1 MNDIVAFFSRCL
13 LYAVFVVV
21 SKVENEYV
29 VFSMF
34 ERVVLTCLQICVLC
48 AAWVLYECC
57 AFIIRSVSRP
67 AAYDYV
73 RQVGDAEEQAD
84 GLLRRGRALK
94 AAAAAAAAAA
104 EEAAEAG
111 AEVEGEKGEAP
122 TERAESVAAPEEAV
136 VFESKGALRKYITQ
150 VHMVGIVLW
159 STMLCSDYA
168 IDQTAFMFLLGMLL
182 GNVATVAFKVHE
194 KQMRASKLRVYGVY
208 WACIGVLVSMYL
220 LHDGSQVIEYTEEQ
234 LGIQPTNFSWAD
246 TLWLVNVL
254 LSPLSCGCT
263 WTFWVDSHTLL
274 EHYPTSVYT
283 CLLLSIPVLMSVDR
297 AYVASMCTRY
307 NALVTVHMFVTE
319 PMLKFM
325 TMYVLTLSLEVES
338 VVDVLVVNASV
349 SGICYVI
356 FSSHSEL
363 FDAIV
368 GFLITV
374 LLLFHLGR
382 LGLRV
387 LREHRRTPFVV
398 E

>member
-13 LYAVFVVV
+13 LYSVFVVV
-21 SKVENEYV
+21 SKVENTQVE
-29 VFSMF
+29 FSMF

-57 AFIIRSVSRP
+57 AFIIRAVSRP
-67 AAYDYV
+67 AAYEYAL
-73 RQVGDAEEQAD
+73 QGGAEA
-84 GLLRRGRALK
+84 
-94 AAAAAAAAAA
+94 
-104 EEAAEAG
+104 EAAER
-111 AEVEGEKGEAP
+111 EG
-122 TERAESVAAPEEAV
+122 RAEREAQEGRLLKSEREREGDAGSVAALDEKSII
-136 VFESKGALRKYITQ
+136 FESKGALRKYITQ

-168 IDQTAFMFLLGMLL
+168 LDQTAFMFLLGMLL

-194 KQMRASKLRVYGVY
+194 KQMRAGKMRMYAVY
-208 WACIGVLVSMYL
+208 WALIGVLVVMYL
-220 LHDGSQVIEYTEEQ
+220 VHDGSKAIEYTEDQ
-234 LGIQPTNFSWAD
+234 LGLQPSHLDWTDA
-246 TLWLVNVL
+246 LWLVNVL
-254 LSPLSCGCT
+254 VSPLSCGCT
-263 WTFWVDSHTLL
+263 WTFWVDAGTLL

-297 AYVASMCTRY
+297 TYITHICTQY
-307 NALVTVHMFVTE
+307 NALVTVHLFVTE
-319 PMLKFM
+319 PVLKFM

-338 VVDVLVVNASV
+338 VVDVLVVNAAV
-349 SGICYVI
+349 NGICYVI

-374 LLLFHLGR
+374 LLLFHLSR
-382 LGLRV
+382 LVLQELRK
-387 LREHRRTPFVV
+387 RKGARFVV

>member
-1 MNDIVAFFSRCL
+1 MDL
-13 LYAVFVVV
+13 
-21 SKVENEYV
+21 
-29 VFSMF
+29 
-34 ERVVLTCLQICVLC
+34 
-48 AAWVLYECC
+48 
-57 AFIIRSVSRP
+57 
-67 AAYDYV
+67 
-73 RQVGDAEEQAD
+73 
-84 GLLRRGRALK
+84 LK
-94 AAAAAAAAAA
+94 ADALA
-104 EEAAEAG
+104 
-111 AEVEGEKGEAP
+111 K
-122 TERAESVAAPEEAV
+122 AESVDGGAEDTHIT
-136 VFESKGALRKYITQ
+136 FESKGALRKYITQ

-182 GNVATVAFKVHE
+182 GNMATVAFKVHE

-208 WACIGVLVSMYL
+208 WTCIGVLVCMYL
-220 LHDGSQVIEYTEEQ
+220 VHDGSQVIEYTEDQ

-246 TLWLVNVL
+246 ALWLVNVL

-263 WTFWVDSHTLL
+263 WTFWVDSSTLL
-274 EHYPTSVYT
+274 EHYPSSVYT

-297 AYVASMCTRY
+297 AYVSSMCTRY

-319 PMLKFM
+319 PVLKFM

-338 VVDVLVVNASV
+338 VVDVLVVNATV

-356 FSSHSEL
+356 FSLHSQV
-363 FDAIV
+363 FDAVV

-374 LLLFHLGR
+374 LLLFHLTR

-387 LREHRRTPFVV
+387 MRQRRVTLFVV

>member
-1 MNDIVAFFSRCL
+1 MNDIVAFLSRCL
-13 LYAVFVVV
+13 LYSVFVVV
-21 SKVENEYV
+21 SKVENQYV
-29 VFSMF
+29 EFSMF

-57 AFIIRSVSRP
+57 AFIIRAVSRP
-67 AAYDYV
+67 AAYEYAL
-73 RQVGDAEEQAD
+73 QGGAEA
-84 GLLRRGRALK
+84 
-94 AAAAAAAAAA
+94 
-104 EEAAEAG
+104 EAAER
-111 AEVEGEKGEAP
+111 EG
-122 TERAESVAAPEEAV
+122 RAEREAQEGRLLKSEREREGDAGSVAALDEKSII
-136 VFESKGALRKYITQ
+136 FESKGALRKYITQ

-168 IDQTAFMFLLGMLL
+168 IDQTAFMFLLGMLF

-220 LHDGSQVIEYTEEQ
+220 VHDGSRVIEYTEDQ
-234 LGIQPTNFSWAD
+234 LGIQPTHFSWAD
-246 TLWLVNVL
+246 ALWLVNVL

-263 WTFWVDSHTLL
+263 WTFWVDSSTLL
-274 EHYPTSVYT
+274 EHYPSSVYT

-297 AYVASMCTRY
+297 AYVSSMCTRY

-319 PMLKFM
+319 PVLKFM

-338 VVDVLVVNASV
+338 VVDVLVVNATV

-356 FSSHSEL
+356 FSSHSEV
-363 FDAIV
+363 FDAVV

-374 LLLFHLGR
+374 LLLFHLTR

-387 LREHRRTPFVV
+387 MRQRRVTLFVV

>member
-1 MNDIVAFFSRCL
+1 MNDIIAFFSRCL
-13 LYAVFVVV
+13 LYTVFVVV
-21 SKVENEYV
+21 SKVENLHVE
-29 VFSMF
+29 FDMF

-48 AAWVLYECC
+48 AAWVLYEFC

-67 AAYDYV
+67 PAYEHVLEDT
-73 RQVGDAEEQAD
+73 GEKTEQRED
-84 GLLRRGRALK
+84 LLK
-94 AAAAAAAAAA
+94 ADALVKT
-104 EEAAEAG
+104 ESVDG
-111 AEVEGEKGEAP
+111 AED
-122 TERAESVAAPEEAV
+122 TRIT
-136 VFESKGALRKYITQ
+136 FENSRALRKYITQ

-168 IDQTAFMFLLGMLL
+168 LDQTAFMFLLGMLL

-194 KQMRASKLRVYGVY
+194 KQMRASKLNVYGVY
-208 WACIGVLVSMYL
+208 WACIGVLVCAYL
-220 LHDGSQVIEYTEEQ
+220 VHDGSQVIEYTEEQ

-246 TLWLVNVL
+246 ALWLVNVL

-263 WTFWVDSHTLL
+263 WTFWVDAGTLL
-274 EHYPTSVYT
+274 EHYPTSIYT

-297 AYVASMCTRY
+297 SYISSICSRN
-307 NALVTVHMFVTE
+307 NALQTVHLFVTE
-319 PMLKFM
+319 PVLKFM

-338 VVDVLVVNASV
+338 VIDVLVVNAAI

-363 FDAIV
+363 FDALV
-368 GFLITV
+368 GFLITL
-374 LLLFHLGR
+374 LLLFHVGR

-387 LREHRRTPFVV
+387 MKQRRDVPFVV

>member
-1 MNDIVAFFSRCL
+1 M
-13 LYAVFVVV
+13 YAVFVVV
-21 SKVENEYV
+21 SKIENEHV
-29 VFSMF
+29 VFTMF

-67 AAYDYV
+67 VAYEYV
-73 RQVGDAEEQAD
+73 LQGGDVAEQAD
-84 GLLRRGRALK
+84 LLRY
-94 AAAAAAAAAA
+94 
-104 EEAAEAG
+104 
-111 AEVEGEKGEAP
+111 EK
-122 TERAESVAAPEEAV
+122 TERAEGAEAAGKTAKAGKTEKSEALAESVAPPDEAV
-136 VFESKGALRKYITQ
+136 TFESKGALRKYISQ

-246 TLWLVNVL
+246 ALWLVNVL

-297 AYVASMCTRY
+297 AYVSSMCTRY

-319 PMLKFM
+319 PVLKFM

-349 SGICYVI
+349 SGIWYVI
-356 FSSHSEL
+356 FSSHTAL
-363 FDAIV
+363 
-368 GFLITV
+368 
-374 LLLFHLGR
+374 
-382 LGLRV
+382 
-387 LREHRRTPFVV
+387 
-398 E
+398 